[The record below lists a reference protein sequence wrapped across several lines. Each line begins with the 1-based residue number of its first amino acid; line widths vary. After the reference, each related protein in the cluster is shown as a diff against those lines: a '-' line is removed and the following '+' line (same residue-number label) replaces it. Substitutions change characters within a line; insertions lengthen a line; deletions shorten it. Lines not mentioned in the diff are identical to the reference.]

1 MSKDVEPITE
11 KLTIYEKLKR
21 YFKQKIYKHKV
32 ETVTID
38 LQNNTLRSIKAVND
52 FGVSAEEASKAL
64 EKVGKAFG
72 QVVTFEKI
80 LSPNEMRKIVD
91 DDITTLYAD
100 GNPYCIINQKGD
112 VIWQSKN

>member
-52 FGVSAEEASKAL
+52 FGVSAEEASKA
-64 EKVGKAFG
+64 FG
-72 QVVTFEKI
+72 QVATFEKI

-91 DDITTLYAD
+91 DDITTLYTD

>member
-52 FGVSAEEASKAL
+52 
-64 EKVGKAFG
+64 
-72 QVVTFEKI
+72 
-80 LSPNEMRKIVD
+80 
-91 DDITTLYAD
+91 DITTLYAD